1 MIHRRVVPTRAVNLL
16 APTKEVD
23 ELVWSCAGACSGCI
37 LGIRRES
44 GGKVSL
50 RILIELLRYIRGASV
65 MFRAKHGRAPV
76 TTPENL
82 ASTTYVSQSRCSTCS
97 TLLFRTRSSHFTPLS
112 VSIIVARTSNISL
125 LCSSYQKTHVRRRRV
140 TSSRIG
146 MQCETLVHAVNCAIG
161 ATVQSPQGTR
171 LRTQ

>member
-1 MIHRRVVPTRAVNLL
+1 MSPTFRTFILFASHVLHVFRIGVIHRRVVPTRAVNLL

-65 MFRAKHGRAPV
+65 MFRAKHERAPV

-82 ASTTYVSQSRCSTCS
+82 ASTTHVSQSRCS

-112 VSIIVARTSNISL
+112 VSKLSLRARQTFLSSVVATKRRTYAAGVSHL
-125 LCSSYQKTHVRRRRV
+125 VGLVCSAKRSCT
-140 TSSRIG
+140 
-146 MQCETLVHAVNCAIG
+146 
-161 ATVQSPQGTR
+161 P
-171 LRTQ
+171 